1 MLAELIKQNRTC
13 RRFHQDH
20 RIPSEALTQLVD
32 LARLSASAANLQPLK
47 FITSCNLEK
56 NAEIFPCLG
65 WAAYLKDWS
74 GPEEG
79 ERPAGYIIILGD
91 TTIGRNFDW
100 DLGIAGQSILL
111 GAREKGLAGCMIAS
125 LKKKKLVELLDVDPA
140 MELLLVIA
148 LGKPA
153 EEVCIDPVGKDGNI
167 QYWRDQNGVH
177 HVPKRDIEEIIIGRY
192 S

>member
-13 RRFHQDH
+13 RRFYQNH
-20 RIPSEALTQLVD
+20 RITSETLTQLVD

-74 GPEEG
+74 GPVDG

-125 LKKKKLVELLDVDPA
+125 LKKKKLQDLLDVDPA